1 MQELLA
7 WLAAGKLKPHISARF
22 PLEKAPDAMRE
33 LRERR
38 AVGRVVV
45 TIP

>member
-1 MQELLA
+1 MQELLG
-7 WLAAGKLKPHISARF
+7 WLAAGKVNPHVSARY
-22 PLEKAPDAMRE
+22 PLARFQDAMLE